1 MSLYLFAKGA
11 IKKYHR
17 LSGLDNRNVFSHS
30 SGGWKSKINY
40 GQVWF
45 LLQPPSLVCRWLP
58 SPCLLEWF
66 SCAQIP
72 GALLGVQ
79 TSCSCKDTSQIQL
92 GLHFCPHFN
101 LRTTWD
107 PISKHSYVLRYLG
120 LGLQHRNFVEGTQS
134 SSLKM
139 VCFFVIFGSIPWDG
153 CTSLFNHSLTER
165 WLCCL

>member
-1 MSLYLFAKGA
+1 MSLYLFARGA

-45 LLQPPSLVCRWLP
+45 LLRPPSLVCRWLP

-79 TSCSCKDTSQIQL
+79 NSCSCKDASQIQL

-101 LRTTWD
+101 FMYHLRPYFQTVMFSD
-107 PISKHSYVLRYLG
+107 PQG
-120 LGLQHRNFVEGTQS
+120 LGLNIGILWRNTVQLIENG
-134 SSLKM
+134 
-139 VCFFVIFGSIPWDG
+139 
-153 CTSLFNHSLTER
+153 LF
-165 WLCCL
+165 LCYFLVVFHCMAAPQIV

>member
-1 MSLYLFAKGA
+1 MSLYLFASGS

-17 LSGLDNRNVFSHS
+17 LSAIDNRNVFSHS
-30 SGGWKSKINY
+30 SGCGKSKINY

-45 LLQPPSLVCRWLP
+45 LLRPPSLVCRWLP

-79 TSCSCKDTSQIQL
+79 NSCSCKDASQIQL

-101 LRTTWD
+101 FMYHLRPYFQTFQ
-107 PISKHSYVLRYLG
+107 SYVFRSLG
-120 LGLQHRNFVEGTQS
+120 LGLQHRNFVEE
-134 SSLKM
+134 
-139 VCFFVIFGSIPWDG
+139 
-153 CTSLFNHSLTER
+153 HSPAL
-165 WLCCL
+165 